1 MTLPQPVADL
11 VDRFHRNRD
20 AYLSGEYNE
29 TQVRREFIDPMFES
43 LGWDM
48 NNCQGYAEAYKDV
61 IHEDAIKI
69 GGATKAPDYCFRVG
83 GTRKFFLEAK
93 KPSVRIHDD
102 VSPAY
107 QLRRYAWSAKLPL
120 SVLTDFEELA
130 LYDCRVRPALNDS
143 PATARVMYVQY
154 TDYAAQWD
162 DLAGVLSRDA
172 VLKGSFDKYA
182 DSKRAKRGT
191 AEVDAEFLKE
201 IEAWRDALARNI
213 AIRNSQL
220 DQRGLNTAVQQTIDR
235 IIFLRLCED
244 RGIETYGRLQQHLN
258 GDNVYARLMEV
269 FRAADDRYNSGL
281 FHFRPEKGRDNYDRL
296 TPGLA
301 IDDKVL
307 KDLIKRLYYPDSPY
321 EFSVLPA
328 DILGQVYE
336 QFLGKVIRLTK
347 GHQARVEEKPEVR
360 KAGGVY
366 YTPTYIVDYIVKNTV
381 GKLLEGKPP
390 KDIDGSVGSRSVGS
404 RSSATAPP
412 PLRILDPACGSGSF
426 LINAFQFLLDWY
438 RDQYAKEP
446 EKYTRAK
453 NPRIYQR
460 GHNDYALTAQER
472 KRILLDHIYGVDIDP
487 QAVEVT
493 KLSLLLKVL
502 EGENAE
508 SIGKTILMFHER
520 ALPDLNQ
527 NIKCGNSLIAPDFCD
542 GQQTDLF
549 NEEEMY
555 RINAFRW
562 NDEFPFLTKD
572 GGFDAVIGNP
582 PYIRIQTMK
591 EWAPV
596 EVEVYK
602 RTYKAASS
610 GNYDIYVV
618 FIEKGLSLLN
628 DNGLLGF
635 ICPHKFF
642 NAKYGEALR
651 SIVGDGKYLHHLV
664 HFGEQ
669 QVFPGATTYT
679 CLLFLSRCP
688 QETFFLERVSDIPLW
703 RSSGECVR
711 GEVNAPKATH
721 AQWTFGLGLSGNLL
735 TKLRDSAVC
744 IQLSKLASRIF
755 QGFKTGADPVFIL
768 QQESGGSY
776 YSKAM
781 EASVDLEE
789 IFLRPLSKSG
799 DFKRYDLKPASRS
812 IIYPY
817 RDATIV
823 PWCEVESLAP
833 KTASYLRECRHILD
847 AREHGRWAGNHW
859 YCYSR
864 QQGLSVMDSCKILT
878 ADLNPSASFCFDPT
892 GAASFTGGVAG
903 GYGITFDAHSHLY
916 VLGVLNSKLLDWV
929 LKQTSSTFRGNWYS
943 FESRFI
949 SGLPIRIIDLSN
961 APQKS
966 RHDKMVSLVQRM
978 LDLHKRLQEMKTD
991 HELTTLQRQITATDE
1006 QIEHLVYELY
1016 GLSKDEITIV
1026 EETNRSNQ

>member
-1 MTLPQPVADL
+1 MTLPKPVADL

-20 AYLSGEYNE
+20 AYLSGQYNE

-244 RGIETYGRLQQHLN
+244 RGIEVYGRLQQHLN

-281 FHFRPEKGRDNYDRL
+281 FHFRPEKGRENYDRL

-307 KDLIKRLYYPDSPY
+307 KDLIKRLYYPESPY

-381 GKLLEGKPP
+381 GKLLEGKTP
-390 KDIDGSVGSRSVGS
+390 KDIDGSMGSRSVGS
-404 RSSATAPP
+404 RPVGSRTVGSRSRATAPP
-412 PLRILDPACGSGSF
+412 LRVLDPACGSGSF

-438 RDQYAKEP
+438 RDQYANEP
-446 EKYTRAK
+446 DKYTRTRS
-453 NPRIYQR
+453 PRLYQR

-502 EGENAE
+502 EGENDQ
-508 SIGKTILMFHER
+508 SIQNQLNLFHQR
-520 ALPDLNQ
+520 ALPDLDQ
-527 NIKCGNSLIAPDFCD
+527 NIKCGNSLIAPDFYNN
-542 GQQTDLF
+542 QQADLF

-555 RINAFRW
+555 RINAFDW
-562 NDEFPFLTKD
+562 NSEFPFLKKD

-582 PYIRIQTMK
+582 PYIPIELMTTPDKTYYCSRNPELERKYDSAAVFVLEMLKRLGARGRLGFISSVTWQTGQNYRSFRQLLFTR
-591 EWAPV
+591 AGVHSIVNLPFDV
-596 EVEVYK
+596 FPSAYVDTGVYILLK
-602 RTYKAASS
+602 TQTST
-610 GNYDIYVV
+610 YDIYRFAKKDRAPDLMAIKYVRINTSLVTPPDYRVV
-618 FIEKGLSLLN
+618 LDPIARSISLRCENNPIFLQLGQITASTQGLAANRFTRNSKPDGDGWYPFLEKGQIYRYQFECSEVSFA
-628 DNGLLGF
+628 DMR
-635 ICPHKFF
+635 PH
-642 NAKYGEALR
+642 
-651 SIVGDGKYLHHLV
+651 
-664 HFGEQ
+664 
-669 QVFPGATTYT
+669 
-679 CLLFLSRCP
+679 
-688 QETFFLERVSDIPLW
+688 
-703 RSSGECVR
+703 
-711 GEVNAPKATH
+711 
-721 AQWTFGLGLSGNLL
+721 
-735 TKLRDSAVC
+735 
-744 IQLSKLASRIF
+744 
-755 QGFKTGADPVFIL
+755 
-768 QQESGGSY
+768 
-776 YSKAM
+776 
-781 EASVDLEE
+781 
-789 IFLRPLSKSG
+789 
-799 DFKRYDLKPASRS
+799 
-812 IIYPY
+812 
-817 RDATIV
+817 
-823 PWCEVESLAP
+823 
-833 KTASYLRECRHILD
+833 
-847 AREHGRWAGNHW
+847 
-859 YCYSR
+859 
-864 QQGLSVMDSCKILT
+864 
-878 ADLNPSASFCFDPT
+878 
-892 GAASFTGGVAG
+892 
-903 GYGITFDAHSHLY
+903 
-916 VLGVLNSKLLDWV
+916 
-929 LKQTSSTFRGNWYS
+929 
-943 FESRFI
+943 
-949 SGLPIRIIDLSN
+949 
-961 APQKS
+961 
-966 RHDKMVSLVQRM
+966 VSLVRFYEAQPKLLIRRVVSRADRLM
-978 LDLHKRLQEMKTD
+978 ATVTDQQMVFKKDVNPFILSDPRWDLVALLAIVNSALISYLYLNSSSIATKDDFRQTTLAELRAIPVPDLTKMRDHSRQLTGLAGQILDLHKRLQTTKTD
-991 HELTTLQRQITATDE
+991 HDRTILQRQITATDQ
-1006 QIEHLVYELY
+1006 QIDDLVYDLY
-1016 GLSKDEITIV
+1016 GLTNEEIRIV
-1026 EETNRSNQ
+1026 ESAAS